1 MLSCYVM
8 LCHVMSCY
16 VMICHGMSRS
26 RPRLPMQHFC
36 CVGKL
41 RLNVFLNKLFP
52 FWSWRLLGNFR
63 DLIYSKS
70 NKISLK
76 TFSKMFSS
84 EHQLQGCDEIVEWR
98 DSNELIITYPLKFE
112 IWMWAKPQPDGKLR
126 ICNLTIELTVD
137 TLTYPGLV
145 VFVQL
150 YTDILKV
157 N

>member
-1 MLSCYVM
+1 MDTRQPTMAPREWALPAIGGIRV
-8 LCHVMSCY
+8 
-16 VMICHGMSRS
+16 CHGMSCMSWYVIIVCLDIKESATSANATLLLR
-26 RPRLPMQHFC
+26 

-76 TFSKMFSS
+76 IFSKMFSS

-98 DSNELIITYPLKFE
+98 DSNELIITYPLKFA

-126 ICNLTIELTVD
+126 IWNLTIE
-137 TLTYPGLV
+137 
-145 VFVQL
+145 
-150 YTDILKV
+150 
-157 N
+157 